1 MPQYVVTARD
11 GGDAGAPARRM
22 AARPLHLEKIGPMVA
37 DGRIILGGALLDDA
51 GLMIGS
57 VLVVEFADR
66 AGVDA
71 WLANKLNI
79 GLDYQTMN
87 GKLDSKSL
95 ASVVVR
101 FPFTNDLAAQ
111 IGYANAAGG
120 GFSGSSSFRPFIGV
134 NYGVWK
140 QNNGCPPQP

>member
-71 WLANKLNI
+71 WLAVEPYVL
-79 GLDYQTMN
+79 Q
-87 GKLDSKSL
+87 
-95 ASVVVR
+95 
-101 FPFTNDLAAQ
+101 
-111 IGYANAAGG
+111 
-120 GFSGSSSFRPFIGV
+120 
-134 NYGVWK
+134 GVWK
-140 QNNGCPPQP
+140 DIEVAPFRVAVMAKS